1 MSRLGSGLP
10 DLRVRKRR
18 AELMDDPDLQ
28 LDLHLDALRA
38 LARVNWVSLG
48 SWRLGREVAALHE
61 KSGAPVRVLDV
72 ACGGGDVLVRVA
84 VAARRAGRPVV
95 LHGCDRSPR
104 ALASARAAGKAVGL
118 DDVSSNDDGSLLHFF
133 EHDALLD
140 PIPEG
145 YDLVTS
151 SLFLHHLAWPEAVEL
166 LRRMAAGARRRL
178 FVQDLRRTRLG
189 YVLAWLG
196 LHTFS
201 RSEVARVDGLRSVE
215 AAFSVDEARRLCAE
229 AALRSAVVGVAW
241 PQRFIMRWDRA
252 EVA

>member
-1 MSRLGSGLP
+1 
-10 DLRVRKRR
+10 
-18 AELMDDPDLQ
+18 
-28 LDLHLDALRA
+28 
-38 LARVNWVSLG
+38 
-48 SWRLGREVAALHE
+48 
-61 KSGAPVRVLDV
+61 
-72 ACGGGDVLVRVA
+72 
-84 VAARRAGRPVV
+84 
-95 LHGCDRSPR
+95 
-104 ALASARAAGKAVGL
+104 
-118 DDVSSNDDGSLLHFF
+118 
-133 EHDALLD
+133 
-140 PIPEG
+140 